1 MSKYGSPSVAAFLVD
16 GYSLL
21 AAKVKGFTYKI
32 ETLTEPGHGLGDSWE
47 APVLT
52 GIQRATF
59 AQEQAFFDDTTASF
73 HDAFK
78 TGAGSSAQAAV
89 RIVGVAPTG
98 NTIGQ
103 LFLGLEGAYHQDY
116 SVIATNG
123 QLTKA
128 NVTYAVSGKVDQG
141 RILSAHAS
149 KSASWNTK
157 TDGAQLD
164 MLTDPSLVAI
174 PVTSSSV
181 ANPTTITT
189 AIAHGLTTGN
199 TIVITGHTGSTATP
213 SLNNRG
219 FAVTVTGTTTFTI
232 TADVTVGGTGGQL
245 VQVTSA
251 NGGAGYQLVSA
262 LSGITGFV
270 GKIQGSPD
278 DVTYTDL
285 LSFSNISTAHV
296 AERVTVAGAIP
307 RFLSY
312 VGTFTGSGSISVL
325 VGFARG

>member
-1 MSKYGSPSVAAFLVD
+1 MSKYGSPSFAVLLVD

-21 AAKVKGFTYKI
+21 AAKVKGVTYKI
-32 ETLTEPGHGLGDSWE
+32 ESLTEPGHGLGDSWE

-52 GIQRATF
+52 GIRRATF
-59 AQEQAFFDDTTASF
+59 TQDQAFFDDTTAGV

-103 LFLGLEGAYHQDY
+103 LFLGLQGAYHQDY

-128 NVTYAVSGKVDQG
+128 TVTYAVSGQVDQG
-141 RILSAHAS
+141 RILSSHVS
-149 KSASWNTK
+149 KSADWNTK

-164 MLTDPSLVAI
+164 MLTDSSLVAI

-189 AIAHGLTTGN
+189 TIAHGLTTGN

-219 FAVTVTGTTTFTI
+219 FAVTVTGTTTFTV
-232 TADVTVGGTGGQL
+232 TADVTVGGTGGQ
-245 VQVTSA
+245 VVRVTSA
-251 NGGAGYQLVSA
+251 NGGVGYQLVSA

-270 GKIQGSPD
+270 GKIQGSTD

-285 LSFSNISTAHV
+285 LSFSNVTA
-296 AERVTVAGAIP
+296 AQTAQRVTVAGTIP
-307 RFLSY
+307 RYLAFD
-312 VGTFTGSGSISVL
+312 GAFTGSGTISIL
-325 VGFARG
+325 VGFARN

>member
-1 MSKYGSPSVAAFLVD
+1 MSKYGSPSFSVLLVD

-21 AAKVKGFTYKI
+21 ASKVKGVTHKI
-32 ETLTEPGHGLGDSWE
+32 ESLTEPGHGLGDSWE

-52 GIQRATF
+52 GVQRATLT
-59 AQEQAFFDDTTASF
+59 QDQAFFDDTTAGF
-73 HDAFK
+73 HAAF
-78 TGAGSSAQAAV
+78 TPSPAS
-89 RIVGVAPTG
+89 RIVAFGYSG

-103 LFLGLEGAYHQDY
+103 AFVGAQGSYVQDY

-128 NVTYAVSGKVDQG
+128 SATYAVSGQLDRG
-141 RILSAHAS
+141 RILSPHVS

-164 MLTDPSLVAI
+164 MLTDPSLVAT

-189 AIAHGLTTGN
+189 TIAHGLTTGN
-199 TIVITGHTGSTATP
+199 IVVITGHTGSTATP

-232 TADVTVGGTGGQL
+232 TADVTVGGTGGQ
-245 VQVTSA
+245 VVRVTSA
-251 NGGAGYQLVSA
+251 NGGVGYQLVSA

-270 GKIQGSPD
+270 GKIQGSTD

-285 LSFSNISTAHV
+285 LSFSNVTA
-296 AERVTVAGAIP
+296 AQTAQRVTVAGTIP
-307 RFLSY
+307 RYLAFD
-312 VGTFTGSGSISVL
+312 GAFTGSGTISIL
-325 VGFARG
+325 VGFARN